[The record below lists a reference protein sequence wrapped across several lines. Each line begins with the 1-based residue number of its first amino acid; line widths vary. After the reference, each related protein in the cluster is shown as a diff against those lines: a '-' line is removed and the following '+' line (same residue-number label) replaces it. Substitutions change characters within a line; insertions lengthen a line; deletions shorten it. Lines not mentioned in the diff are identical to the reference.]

1 MEFDTTY
8 RSAERWLWDI
18 SPAFPDGFDGF
29 ICYIFFVCRMSL

>member
-1 MEFDTTY
+1 MELDITY

-29 ICYIFFVCRMSL
+29 I